1 MFEDYPVASRRTFS
15 WHDKKIT
22 HYLDTKEFLKET
34 KVEVVESFGAI
45 PFAELLGQPPLL
57 MWEHQ
62 GRCPCGKRSYLF
74 GQCSKC
80 LKEDLEIKATEE
92 SVAVQPEVCN
102 DEATF
107 DLDGAEAKTGGSLR
121 SSPLPSILPT
131 PDIRT
136 GTEMRHVEFI
146 TESAVKLISR
156 DGPDGTH
163 AKGRKG
169 VVYVQHWAPHSEFEL
184 KAKAKAL
191 VASSDY
197 PYRIAFVVELSGD
210 VVPLQQCTDVRF
222 EDEHLGH
229 KAKKPQWIRDPACL
243 IGMWEPS
250 PVSKQLDVWIH
261 RRKGDEIDERV
272 RVEGAIRKFV
282 LLVCAPMPMCR
293 LVIRQSGKKGD
304 WAQELWD
311 YIIGFE
317 SGSADNTRAVVFGR
331 SSVLERWI
339 VVYASEFPTTR
350 RSFQAV
356 LHSVVHASDADAW
369 CIVVGKVP
377 AGGRKVVTLFSDKW
391 MVYDRYGQF
400 RYNQPKLLPCEPG
413 LVPAAGAEVIEG
425 PVPNTVYAPKG
436 DPRLIDGDELT
447 LLPEVVDY
455 YKELHDKR
463 QANAHRAQ
471 SEHGDGEFELGSSLR
486 VTWIPAQRA
495 DKALMPMFAKGAM
508 KEGFR
513 IAKDGLLE
521 RLVQLPPPANARG
534 CR

>member
-1 MFEDYPVASRRTFS
+1 
-15 WHDKKIT
+15 
-22 HYLDTKEFLKET
+22 
-34 KVEVVESFGAI
+34 
-45 PFAELLGQPPLL
+45 
-57 MWEHQ
+57 
-62 GRCPCGKRSYLF
+62 
-74 GQCSKC
+74 
-80 LKEDLEIKATEE
+80 
-92 SVAVQPEVCN
+92 
-102 DEATF
+102 
-107 DLDGAEAKTGGSLR
+107 
-121 SSPLPSILPT
+121 
-131 PDIRT
+131 
-136 GTEMRHVEFI
+136 
-146 TESAVKLISR
+146 
-156 DGPDGTH
+156 
-163 AKGRKG
+163 
-169 VVYVQHWAPHSEFEL
+169 
-184 KAKAKAL
+184 
-191 VASSDY
+191 
-197 PYRIAFVVELSGD
+197 
-210 VVPLQQCTDVRF
+210 
-222 EDEHLGH
+222 
-229 KAKKPQWIRDPACL
+229 
-243 IGMWEPS
+243 
-250 PVSKQLDVWIH
+250 
-261 RRKGDEIDERV
+261 
-272 RVEGAIRKFV
+272 
-282 LLVCAPMPMCR
+282 MCR

-304 WAQELWD
+304 WGQELWD

-317 SGSADNTRAVVFGR
+317 ADSADYTRAVVFGR

-521 RLVQLPPPANARG
+521 RLVQLPPPANATWVPIVPEGQATGNLTWKRWLFLQCHVG
-534 CR
+534 VLGAHRNAEKTLMMLSHQVWLPTMTEDVHQWLEKFLTSIQFMKIPIKQETVPTVPTNQDCWEVVMGDM